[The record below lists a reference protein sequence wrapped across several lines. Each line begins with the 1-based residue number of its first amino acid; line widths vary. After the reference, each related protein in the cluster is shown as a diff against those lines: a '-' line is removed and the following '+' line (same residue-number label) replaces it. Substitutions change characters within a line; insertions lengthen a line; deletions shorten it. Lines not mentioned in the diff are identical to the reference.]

1 MVESLNQLKKEKKR
15 DLKLDSK
22 IKQKK
27 SKILDLEALLGDG
40 NEAQKDKNEDV
51 KSFLKN
57 YESRKR

>member
-1 MVESLNQLKKEKKR
+1 MVESLNQLKQEKKR

-27 SKILDLEALLGDG
+27 SKMLDLEALLGDG
-40 NEAQKDKNEDV
+40 NDAQKDKNEDV